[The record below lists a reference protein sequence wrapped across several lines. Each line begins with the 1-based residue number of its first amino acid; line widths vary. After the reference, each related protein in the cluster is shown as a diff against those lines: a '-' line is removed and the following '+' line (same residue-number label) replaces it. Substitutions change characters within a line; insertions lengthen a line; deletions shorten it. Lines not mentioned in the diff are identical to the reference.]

1 MDRFENINHVAV
13 AGAATFIKT
22 SFYISV
28 LSSCHGDTRG
38 LGLNMSNVLK
48 CTAIP
53 PTLCHVLFPLTGSLA
68 FNPLKNV
75 CSYGNTISAYTI
87 VSVPPCI

>member
-1 MDRFENINHVAV
+1 MHRFENINHVDV

-22 SFYISV
+22 SFYTSV

-38 LGLNMSNVLK
+38 LGMNMSNMLK

-53 PTLCHVLFPLTGSLA
+53 PTFCHVLFPLTGSLA
-68 FNPLKNV
+68 FNPLKNG
-75 CSYGNTISAYTI
+75 SGYGNTIS
-87 VSVPPCI
+87 V